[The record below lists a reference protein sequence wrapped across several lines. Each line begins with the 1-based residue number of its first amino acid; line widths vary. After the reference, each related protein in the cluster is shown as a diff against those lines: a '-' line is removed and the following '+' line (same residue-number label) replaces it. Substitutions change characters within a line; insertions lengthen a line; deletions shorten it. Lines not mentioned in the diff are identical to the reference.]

1 MSLDEPNRNPKKL
14 GLTKP
19 ENFMKPYLQNKDIK
33 IYSTQDFLEL

>member
-1 MSLDEPNRNPKKL
+1 MSLIATRRKL

-19 ENFMKPYLQNKDIK
+19 VNFMKPYLQNKDIK